1 MTGSRDR
8 PSVVRI
14 KQLALPYD
22 LVCFFPIFLQFVSK
36 FLSSALGRQSP
47 PSLRRGSARSP
58 SRRRSPSLTP
68 VTAARAHRL
77 LGLTPTAGGI
87 LKPVLLLPPVMS
99 KCLVGLSHLVRV
111 F

>member
-22 LVCFFPIFLQFVSK
+22 LVCFFPIFLQLVSK
-36 FLSSALGRQSP
+36 SLSSALGRPSP

-68 VTAARAHRL
+68 GAAARAPLL
-77 LGLTPTAGGI
+77 LGLTPTGGGI
-87 LKPVLLLPPVMS
+87 LKPVLLLPPAMS
-99 KCLVGLSHLVRV
+99 KSLVGPSP
-111 F
+111 